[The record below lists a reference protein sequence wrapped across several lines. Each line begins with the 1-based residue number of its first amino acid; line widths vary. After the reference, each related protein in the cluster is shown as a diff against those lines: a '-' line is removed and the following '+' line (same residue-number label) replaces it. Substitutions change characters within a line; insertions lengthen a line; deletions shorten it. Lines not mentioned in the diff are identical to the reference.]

1 MKDDDILC
9 EIHADIFT
17 GASDDCE
24 TDQILE
30 TNNFYGKGQK
40 EQYK

>member
-9 EIHADIFT
+9 ELHADIFS

-24 TDQILE
+24 TDKILG
-30 TNNFYGKGQK
+30 TNNFDGKGQK

>member
-9 EIHADIFT
+9 ELHAFIFS
-17 GASDDCE
+17 GASDDCV
-24 TDQILE
+24 TDQILG
-30 TNNFYGKGQK
+30 TNNFDGKGQK